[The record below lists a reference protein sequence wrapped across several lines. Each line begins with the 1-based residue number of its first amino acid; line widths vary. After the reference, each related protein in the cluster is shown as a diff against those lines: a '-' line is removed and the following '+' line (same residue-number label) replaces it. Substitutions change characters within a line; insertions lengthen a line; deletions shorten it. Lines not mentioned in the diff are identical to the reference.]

1 MPRSRRRYESRYKP
15 WIELHGTAIMGK
27 GRANLLR
34 EIRNLSSI
42 AKAAKKLSI
51 PYRTAWEQL
60 KRIETAIGTPVVK
73 TYRGGAKG
81 GGGAGLTEEG
91 ARVLREYE
99 KYEHYLWCVSED
111 KDYWEALDMKISA
124 RNRIRGVIEG
134 IEKGEVAAAVR
145 IKVSTP
151 IVITAMITR
160 DAVDDLELRV
170 GEDVEA
176 VIKATEVM
184 VAKK

>member
-1 MPRSRRRYESRYKP
+1 MPKRRYESRYKP
-15 WIELHGTAIMGK
+15 WIEVQGKGIVGT

-34 EIRNLSSI
+34 EIRNSSSI
-42 AKAAKKLSI
+42 TKAAKKLGI

-60 KRIETAIGTPVVK
+60 KRIENAINAPVVK

-91 ARVLREYE
+91 EHVLHEYD
-99 KYEHYLWCVSED
+99 KYEHYLGSIYRD
-111 KDYWEALDMKISA
+111 ADFWEALDMKLSA
-124 RNRIRGVIEG
+124 RNRINGVIES
-134 IEKGEVAAAVR
+134 IEKGEVAASIR

-151 IVITAMITR
+151 TVITAMITKN
-160 DAVDDLELRV
+160 AVDDLELKV

-184 VAKK
+184 VSKE